1 MTATLPTNWFGTRL
15 YYVSSAGENGRLAYL
30 VIDEK
35 EYEQNVLFD
44 MATREFREDLLVG
57 YPSYRGLSEAQLEEI
72 AAKL

>member
-1 MTATLPTNWFGTRL
+1 MTTTLPTNWFGTHL
-15 YYVSSAGENGRLAYL
+15 YHVSTTGNLAYF

-44 MATREFREDLLVG
+44 AATGEFREDLLVG
-57 YPSYRGLSEAQLEEI
+57 YPSYRGLTDTQLEEI